1 MTDKINTLFIF
12 ENDSAYDRVMTFD
25 EMKKDFEL
33 VAKMVMANRFGTE
46 PLNSGELMEH
56 SSVHQYD
63 TFYELETTLSI
74 EQVKEVI
81 EHDFYVDWMGLC
93 KVIGKIRAIK

>member
-1 MTDKINTLFIF
+1 MTDKTNALFIF
-12 ENDSAYDRVMTFD
+12 EDDGAYDSIMTFD
-25 EMKKDFEL
+25 ELKIRFAL
-33 VAKMVMANRFGTE
+33 VAKMVMANHFGTE

-63 TFYELETTLSI
+63 TFYELKTTLSV

-81 EHDFYVDWMGLC
+81 EHDFYVDWFALC
-93 KVIGKIRAIK
+93 EAIGKIEAIK